1 MKYGL
6 SRPYGDPGFP
16 TPDVDMGAVC
26 QIAEECGFH
35 WVTYGHHTVRPLD
48 EPVQPPHYGVPYYQD
63 PLIGAARALAMTKTL
78 EVSTG
83 VLIMPMLH
91 PVNVA
96 KQVATLD
103 CYSGGRFALGVGT
116 GGASRLEIEV
126 TGGPGRF
133 ERRWAYTMESIQ
145 IMKGLWTEDRFEFKG
160 EFFDIPPVCMAPR
173 PARKPHTP
181 VWLGGYTDGLL
192 TRIAQHCNG
201 WVPAYDGLDIYPF
214 LGIDMSGP
222 EHVRRGKA
230 RLAELA
236 EGFGRGGEHFE
247 VGVIVSPGSD
257 PDCARHYEDAG
268 ADRFALSL
276 PEIETIDDARRA
288 IETFATQ
295 LKL

>member
-6 SRPYGDPGFP
+6 SRPYGAPGFP

-26 QIAEECGFH
+26 QIAEECGFD

-63 PLIGAARALAMTKTL
+63 PLVGAARALAMTKTL

-83 VLIMPMLH
+83 VLIMPMQH

-96 KQVATLD
+96 KQVATID
-103 CYSGGRFALGVGT
+103 CYSGGRFALG
-116 GGASRLEIEV
+116 L
-126 TGGPGRF
+126 GPGRF

-181 VWLGGYTDGLL
+181 IWLGGYTDGLL
-192 TRIAQHCNG
+192 KRVATHCNG
-201 WVPAYDGLDIYPF
+201 WVPAYDGLNIYPF
-214 LGIDMSGP
+214 LGIDMTGP
-222 EHVRRGKA
+222 EHVRYGRAKLQQLAQEAGRDDA
-230 RLAELA
+230 R
-236 EGFGRGGEHFE
+236 FE

-257 PDCARHYEDAG
+257 PDCAKHYEDAG

-288 IETFATQ
+288 IETYATQ

>member
-1 MKYGL
+1 MKIGL

-16 TPDVDMGAVC
+16 TPDIDMGAVC
-26 QIAEECGFH
+26 QIAEECGFD

-48 EPVQPPHYGVPYYQD
+48 EPVKPPHFGVPYYQD
-63 PLIGAARALAMTKTL
+63 PLIGAARALALTKTI

-83 VLIMPMLH
+83 VLIMPMQH

-103 CYSGGRFALGVGT
+103 CYSGGRFALGLGT

-173 PARKPHTP
+173 PARQPHTP
-181 VWLGGYTDGLL
+181 IWLGGYTDGLL
-192 TRIAQHCNG
+192 KRVAEHCNG
-201 WVPAYDGLDIYPF
+201 WIPAYDGLNIYPF
-214 LGIDMSGP
+214 LGIDMTGP
-222 EHVRRGKA
+222 EHIRHGRA
-230 RLAELA
+230 RLQALAAEA
-236 EGFGRGGEHFE
+236 GREDSTFE
-247 VGVIVSPGSD
+247 VGVIVSAESD

-268 ADRFALSL
+268 ADRFAMTL
-276 PEIETIDDARRA
+276 PELETVDDARRA
-288 IETFATQ
+288 IEQIATQ